1 MVGGDA
7 EAVKESERDA
17 GAKRTEHG
25 GSKEGENGIQIW
37 NVRVREPMPWAGAR
51 VWLISYT
58 VLEI

>member
-25 GSKEGENGIQIW
+25 GSKEGENGIQI
-37 NVRVREPMPWAGAR
+37 
-51 VWLISYT
+51 
-58 VLEI
+58 